1 MKTAYLFPGQGAQ
14 FAGMGKDAAEQF
26 PAAKAIFDKAN
37 SIVGFDLAKICFE
50 GPAEKLNTTTMSQ
63 PAIFTVSA
71 AILEV
76 MRTNVSAGGA
86 KPDVTAGLSMGEYTA
101 LYAAGLI
108 DFESALLL
116 VKKRG
121 EAMQAAAD
129 ASNGGMVAVIGLDEE
144 KVKALCAEAARPSS
158 TQAGQGELLEPVNF
172 NCPGQIAISGAK
184 SACQRAEQLAEKYGA
199 MKAVRLEV
207 AGAFHTSMMMPAA
220 KELADALARTK
231 IAEPGD
237 VKVIANINADYYT
250 SAEQIRKGL
259 TKQLVQPIYW
269 QKCVEKLLAD
279 GVDTFYEIGPG
290 KVLTGLMRR
299 INRKANITNVSTA
312 EAIKGIDCLKNNPP
326 LPQGFRRVK

>member
-14 FAGMGKDAAEQF
+14 FVGMGKDAAEQF
-26 PAAKAIFDKAN
+26 PAAKVIFDKAN
-37 SIVGFDLAKICFE
+37 KIVGFDLAKICFE

-71 AILEV
+71 AILEM

-108 DFESALLL
+108 DFESTLLL

-144 KVKALCAEAARPSS
+144 KVKALCAEAA
-158 TQAGQGELLEPVNF
+158 QGELLEPVNF

-199 MKAVRLEV
+199 MKAVRLKV
-207 AGAFHTSMMMPAA
+207 AGAFHTTMMMLAA
-220 KELADALARTK
+220 KELADALAKTK

-250 SAEQIRKGL
+250 SAAQISEGL

-269 QKCVEKLLAD
+269 QKCVERLLAD

-299 INRKANITNVSTA
+299 INRKANITNVSTTA
-312 EAIKGIDCLKNNPP
+312 AIKELIA
-326 LPQGFRRVK
+326 